1 MLGWVNTLMEKSITR
16 SNMMKITTKDLKFV
30 STNIL
35 VSFFLFLSIF
45 KVKKLYMN
53 ITSGRRPKYKKNEF

>member
-1 MLGWVNTLMEKSITR
+1 MLGWVDTLMEKSITR

-30 STNIL
+30 SPNIL

-53 ITSGRRPKYKKNEF
+53 IASGRRPKYKKNEF